1 MATYC
6 IGDIH
11 GCCDEFLKMLDLIKF
26 DDKSDELL
34 LTGDLIGRGPYPVET
49 MREIMSLGKCVKTV
63 LGNHDINFL
72 ALHYGIVKARPKD
85 NLEVM
90 LNSPLRETIVNYFL
104 KAPLLYIHKQKPLV
118 MAHAGIYPLWSI
130 KTAKKEA
137 KAVEKVFANPLQRI
151 VPPLLYIHKQKP
163 LVMAHAGIYPLWSIK
178 TAKKEA
184 KAVEK
189 VFANPL
195 QRIVLLRNMYNE
207 APLTYSAAND
217 GLLRWRFAINTFTRM
232 RLCYFDGSMD
242 YKNNA
247 VSPEEVAKDGL
258 APWFSLSAP
267 LLFKK
272 KQYKLVFGHW
282 AALNGNCHEP
292 HIRALDTGCVWGDR
306 LCAWRYEDDTFFY
319 VKSTGYAD
327 I

>member
-104 KAPLLYIHKQKPLV
+104 K
-118 MAHAGIYPLWSI
+118 
-130 KTAKKEA
+130 T
-137 KAVEKVFANPLQRI
+137 
-151 VPPLLYIHKQKP
+151 PLLYIHKQKP

-217 GLLRWRFAINTFTRM
+217 GILRWRFAINTFTRM

-292 HIRALDTGCVWGDR
+292 QIRALDTGCVWGDR

>member
-104 KAPLLYIHKQKPLV
+104 KA
-118 MAHAGIYPLWSI
+118 
-130 KTAKKEA
+130 
-137 KAVEKVFANPLQRI
+137 
-151 VPPLLYIHKQKP
+151 PLLYIHKQKP